1 MDGWRE
7 GGNERWMNGWVGGW
21 VGGQSVQ
28 MQFKHKKIKG
38 NKVTQRGIKND
49 GSKYST

>member
-1 MDGWRE
+1 MDGRME
-7 GGNERWMNGWVGGW
+7 GGREREMDER

-38 NKVTQRGIKND
+38 NKVTQRGITND

>member
-1 MDGWRE
+1 MDGRME
-7 GGNERWMNGWVGGW
+7 GGRQREMDERMGGW

-38 NKVTQRGIKND
+38 NKATQRGIKND
-49 GSKYST
+49 GRKYST